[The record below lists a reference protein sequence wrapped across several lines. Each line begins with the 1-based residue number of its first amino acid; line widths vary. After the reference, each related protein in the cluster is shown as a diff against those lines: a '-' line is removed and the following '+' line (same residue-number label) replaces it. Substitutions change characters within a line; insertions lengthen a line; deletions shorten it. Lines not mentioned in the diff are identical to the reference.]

1 MTGPRAMLRAPT
13 VQRADRRPA
22 AKILNERQ
30 KKAIH
35 DSRRETFERMGY
47 GR

>member
-1 MTGPRAMLRAPT
+1 

-22 AKILNERQ
+22 AEILNERQ
-30 KKAIH
+30 RKSIYE
-35 DSRRETFERMGY
+35 SCRETFERMGY

>member
-1 MTGPRAMLRAPT
+1 

-22 AKILNERQ
+22 AEILNERQ
-30 KKAIH
+30 KKSIYE
-35 DSRRETFERMGY
+35 SCRETFERMGY